1 MLVTF
6 TSRAHADITM
16 FGDVAKRLLE
26 IMGMSGNIP
35 GAIRPEDIP
44 DALARLRKAVADE
57 DAKDDDDEDDDD
69 DQRSVSLSRRA
80 WPLIELLAAAERE
93 DSLVSWDRAGGD

>member
-26 IMGMSGNIP
+26 IMGMSGNVP

-44 DALARLRKAVADE
+44 DALARLRKAVAD
-57 DAKDDDDEDDDD
+57 DADEDDDGD
-69 DQRSVSLSRRA
+69 DDDKRKVSLSRRA

-93 DSLVSWDRAGGD
+93 DSLVSWDKSGG